1 VIGSDPTCDNVSGIK
16 MNSFQTQENIPEL
29 LIRSAVE
36 TDLPAIMTFDER
48 SKKDAN
54 PLYWQEMFAR
64 YGNDKNAQLFLV
76 CEAGNEI
83 VGFIIGEVRDWEF
96 GSHPCGWVF
105 ALGVRPDIRLSGV
118 ATELYAAVCQF
129 FKQAG
134 VSTVRT
140 MLARNDIDSL
150 SFFRSQGMMAGPYV
164 QLEKDL

>member
-1 VIGSDPTCDNVSGIK
+1 VVTLSEKMKPFHSQKTMSD
-16 MNSFQTQENIPEL
+16 L
-29 LIRSAVE
+29 HIRSAVE
-36 TDLPAIMTFDER
+36 TDLPAIMTFDQR
-48 SKKDAN
+48 SNKDAN
-54 PLYWQEMFAR
+54 LLYWQEMFAR
-64 YGNDKNAQLFLV
+64 YGNDKNTQLFLV
-76 CEAGNEI
+76 CETGNEI

-96 GSHPCGWVF
+96 GSQPCGWVF

-140 MLARNDIDSL
+140 MLARKDIDSL